1 MQNTKKFSLAILTDI
16 HYGLPSVLPQRR
28 SEIADILLL
37 RAVHRLNRFIRPDVT
52 LVLGDLVE
60 DVTVPDVSEHMAHLR
75 AILDKLDSPTIVIPG
90 NHDGDVEAFYHVFE
104 RPETMEDIG
113 GIRFLPFIDREEP
126 GFNASRSAADI
137 ARFRAARS
145 DYDGPIVALQHVSLA
160 PPEQVDIP
168 YNYTNAQAI
177 VAAMAESGVALSIG
191 GHHHVGAPLLRTE
204 HSTFVNAPAL
214 CEAPFYF
221 LIVTLAGEH
230 ITMERHQLAM
240 PEGLHLVDN
249 HIHTQLA
256 YCAEDVTV
264 ERAVA
269 LAQDFGL
276 VGIGFVEHS
285 GQLYFDR
292 PRYWGRQAFQEG
304 IAGAREA
311 DNRLPD
317 YLALKRAFAN
327 DTLRFGLEVDCDYHG
342 NPLLRAEDRRHVDF
356 LTGAIHG
363 LPSEKMPG
371 VTRET
376 LEGEFFTLL
385 QRFLKSGIH
394 ILAHPFRIF
403 RKAGWEPPEAL
414 FLPVAKLMCE
424 YQVAAEINF
433 HGNEPPPDFVRTCLD
448 LGVKL
453 SLGSDTH
460 NLYEIGEFA
469 PHLQLLQ
476 DIGFNGDIADVL
488 LSKPAYVKISKTEGG
503 KT

>member
-1 MQNTKKFSLAILTDI
+1 MSFLTKKTTLAILTDI
-16 HYGLPSVLPQRR
+16 HYGASAPLPERR
-28 SEIADILLL
+28 TEIADILLL
-37 RAVHRLNRFIRPDVT
+37 RAVHRLNRFIWPDVT

-60 DVTVPDVSEHMAHLR
+60 DITVPDVSEHMAHLR
-75 AILDKLDSPTIVIPG
+75 AILDKLKSPTIVIPG
-90 NHDGDVEAFYHVFE
+90 NHDGDVEAFYHVFK
-104 RPETMEDIG
+104 RPKAMEDIG
-113 GIRFLPFIDREEP
+113 GIRFLPFIDREAP

-160 PPEQVDIP
+160 PPDRVDIP

-177 VAAMAESGVALSIG
+177 VAAMMDSGVALSIG
-191 GHHHVGAPLLRTE
+191 GHYHKGAPLLRTE

-214 CEAPFYF
+214 CEAPFPF
-221 LIVTLAGEH
+221 LVVTLDGEK
-230 ITMERHQLAM
+230 ITVERHQLAM
-240 PEGLHLVDN
+240 PEELYLVDN

-264 ERAVA
+264 ERAVV

-276 VGIGFVEHS
+276 AGIGFVEHS

-292 PRYWGRQAFQEG
+292 ARYWGRQAFQEG
-304 IAGAREA
+304 IAGVRET

-356 LTGAIHG
+356 LIGAIHG
-363 LPSEKMPG
+363 LPSEKVPG

-376 LEGEFFTLL
+376 LEGEFFLL
-385 QRFLKSGIH
+385 LERFLKNGIH

-403 RKAGWEPPEAL
+403 RKAGWDPPEAL
-414 FLPVAKLMCE
+414 FLPVAKLLRKHR
-424 YQVAAEINF
+424 VAAEVNF
-433 HGNEPPPDFVRTCLD
+433 HGNEPPPGFVRLCLE

-453 SLGSDTH
+453 SFGSDTH
-460 NLYEIGEFA
+460 NLYEVGELA
-469 PHLQLLQ
+469 PHLQLLR
-476 DIGFNGDIADVL
+476 DIGFSGNIADVL
-488 LSKPAYVKISKTEGG
+488 LSLIHI
-503 KT
+503 